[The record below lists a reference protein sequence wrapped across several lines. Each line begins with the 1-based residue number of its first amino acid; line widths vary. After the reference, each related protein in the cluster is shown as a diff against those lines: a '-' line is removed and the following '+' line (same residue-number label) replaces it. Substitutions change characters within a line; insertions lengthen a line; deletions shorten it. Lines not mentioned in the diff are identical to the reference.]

1 MSDRNSKSRQEG
13 LPSNKLAITN
23 SIDPTADP
31 ILSSVDDPD
40 SDKTLGHG
48 DSIEITSGP
57 EDSQYD
63 PHDRRY
69 SLAEVPDVTHSMP
82 MDTTEEPKSESEGL
96 KLYENKSIIFAALI
110 PVSIIGMLIRV
121 GLTLLETYAGAPV
134 FALVYAQFIGCT
146 IMGFVAKKKDFLL
159 KKYLPLQIA
168 LSTGLCGS
176 ITTFSSWQLAVF
188 QAFTNTSGDSRATG
202 YNVLAGLSE
211 ILVTMAV
218 SVAGLEIGYHLAY
231 TLDHIVTHH
240 LARKL
245 DTRAYTI
252 YPRDYSISREPK
264 DVITFIVGMLSWI
277 AVIVVAATV
286 VSNKKLSL
294 ACVFAP
300 MGTLLRWWL
309 SRYNTRIAGLPLG
322 TLIANL
328 IATLVLAIVTL
339 LMSGPVTSFVSC
351 SVLQGISDGFC
362 GKCCLSTIS
371 TFTVSGA
378 RDIVEI
384 TTLRLRTKYRYF
396 FISLV
401 LGQVIMFVVLGTYL
415 WTSSTWSPAVQK
427 S

>member
-1 MSDRNSKSRQEG
+1 MSDRNSESRQEDM
-13 LPSNKLAITN
+13 PSNKLTTTN
-23 SIDPTADP
+23 HNDPVVDP
-31 ILSSVDDPD
+31 MNLSSSDDPD
-40 SDKTLGHG
+40 SDKTLGHR
-48 DSIEITSGP
+48 DSIEIMSGP
-57 EDSQYD
+57 ADSQYD
-63 PHDRRY
+63 PHERRY
-69 SLAEVPDVTHSMP
+69 SLAEVPDVTHSIP
-82 MDTTEEPKSESEGL
+82 MDTSEETKSEGQAL
-96 KLYENKSIIFAALI
+96 KLYENKLIIFAALI
-110 PVSIIGMLIRV
+110 PFSIIGMLIRV
-121 GLTLLETYAGAPV
+121 GLTSLETYTGAPV

-188 QAFTNTSGDSRATG
+188 QAFANTSGDNHATG

-211 ILVTMAV
+211 ILVTMAA
-218 SVAGLEIGYHLAY
+218 SVAGLQIGYHLAY
-231 TLDHIVTHH
+231 MLDHIVTHH
-240 LARKL
+240 LAKKL
-245 DTRAYTI
+245 DTRAYTVDSVG
-252 YPRDYSISREPK
+252 YRLSREPK
-264 DVITFIVGMLSWI
+264 DIVSFIVGVLSWV

-286 VSNKKLSL
+286 VSDQKLSL

-300 MGTLLRWWL
+300 LGTLLRWWL

-362 GKCCLSTIS
+362 GCLSTIS
-371 TFTVSGA
+371 TFTV
-378 RDIVEI
+378 EI
-384 TTLRLRTKYRYF
+384 TTLKLRTKYRYF

-415 WTSSTWSPAVQK
+415 WTSSIWSPAVQK
-427 S
+427 SCTF